1 MKNLLAESNRI
12 GKHMAK
18 MAMTPTPRRPKADLD
33 IVAYQMEAQTKRFK
47 RGITSSL
54 RAYL

>member
-1 MKNLLAESNRI
+1 MKDLLKESNRI

-33 IVAYQMEAQTKRFK
+33 IVAYLGEAHTKRLR
-47 RGITSSL
+47 RGKI
-54 RAYL
+54 R